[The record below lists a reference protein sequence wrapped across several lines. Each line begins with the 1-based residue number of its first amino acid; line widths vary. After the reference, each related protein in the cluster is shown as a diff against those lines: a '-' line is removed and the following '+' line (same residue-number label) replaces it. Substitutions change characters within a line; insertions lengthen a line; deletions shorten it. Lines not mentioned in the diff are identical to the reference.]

1 MQQIFELDGE
11 YITLCNL
18 LKVCGIT
25 DTGGIAKLM
34 IADGWIKVD
43 GQVEFR
49 KACKIR
55 AGQVISGD
63 DFAIAVVSSNSNSD
77 SNSDLNSN
85 LNTGTNS

>member
-1 MQQIFELDGE
+1 MQETFELTGE

-18 LKVCGIT
+18 LKVYGIA

-34 IADGWIKVD
+34 IADGLIKVD

-55 AGQVISGD
+55 TGQVVSGD
-63 DFAIAVVSSNSNSD
+63 NFAIAVV
-77 SNSDLNSN
+77 
-85 LNTGTNS
+85 

>member
-1 MQQIFELDGE
+1 MLEKLCNTRRNTMQQTFELDGE

-43 GQVEFR
+43 GQVELR

-55 AGQVISGD
+55 AGQIISGD
-63 DFAIAVVSSNSNSD
+63 DFAIAVISSPLPATQS
-77 SNSDLNSN
+77 
-85 LNTGTNS
+85 